1 MDQSE
6 QKNREELTVYW
17 TQAQPIVA
25 AFISSMI
32 QSFQDAE
39 DVLQMTAITLAKKY
53 DQYDRSRPF
62 VAWAIGIAKYEVLNY
77 RRQRAKDRHIFDD
90 TVVDQIT
97 QAYQETASELNG
109 LRNALRKCL
118 KEVKGRS
125 RKLLE
130 LRYIREL
137 KPTRIARQLGMTT
150 NAVFVALH
158 RIRVALRECIERHLT
173 VVEES
178 R

>member
-1 MDQSE
+1 MDRSE

-17 TQAQPIVA
+17 TQAQPIVS
-25 AFISSMI
+25 AFISSVV

-53 DQYDRSRPF
+53 DQYDQSRPF
-62 VAWAIGIAKYEVLNY
+62 VAWAIGIAKYEVLTY
-77 RRQRAKDRHIFDD
+77 RRQKAKDQHVFDD
-90 TVVDQIT
+90 AVVDQIT

-109 LRNALRKCL
+109 LGDALRKCL

-125 RKLLE
+125 RKMLE

-137 KPTRIARQLGMTT
+137 KPTRIGRQLGMTT

-158 RIRVALRECIERHLT
+158 RIRIALRECIERRLAAT
-173 VVEES
+173 EES

>member
-6 QKNREELTVYW
+6 QKGREELTVYW
-17 TQAQPIVA
+17 TQAQPIVS
-25 AFISSMI
+25 AFISSMV

-53 DQYDRSRPF
+53 DQYDRNRPF
-62 VAWAIGIAKYEVLNY
+62 VAWAIGIAKYEVLTY
-77 RRQRAKDRHIFDD
+77 RRQKAKDRHVFDD
-90 TVVDQIT
+90 AIVDQIT
-97 QAYQETASELNG
+97 QAYQETASELTG

-125 RKLLE
+125 RKMLE

-137 KPTRIARQLGMTT
+137 KPTRIGRQLGMTT

-158 RIRVALRECIERHLT
+158 RIRVALRDCIEQRLT
-173 VVEES
+173 TTEKS